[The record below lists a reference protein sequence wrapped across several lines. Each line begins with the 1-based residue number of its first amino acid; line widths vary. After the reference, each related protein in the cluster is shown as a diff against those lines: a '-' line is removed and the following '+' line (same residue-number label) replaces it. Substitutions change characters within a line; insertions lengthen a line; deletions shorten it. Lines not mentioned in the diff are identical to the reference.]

1 MEMATKH
8 HCAADSTSRFDV
20 GRLGYLR
27 FPDRQVFSAIGSCC
41 LVREDGGK
49 CIRLG
54 SFGAF
59 GTSLDTS
66 RQFEYD

>member
-1 MEMATKH
+1 MEMAIKH
-8 HCAADSTSRFDV
+8 HRAADSTSRFDV
-20 GRLGYLR
+20 GRLGCFR
-27 FPDRQVFSAIGSCC
+27 FHDCQVFSAIGNWY

-54 SFGAF
+54 SLGAF